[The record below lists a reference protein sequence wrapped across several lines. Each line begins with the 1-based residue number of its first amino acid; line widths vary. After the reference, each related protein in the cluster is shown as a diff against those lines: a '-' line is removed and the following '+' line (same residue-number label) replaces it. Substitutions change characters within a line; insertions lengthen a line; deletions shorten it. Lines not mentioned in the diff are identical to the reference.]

1 MNRRTVFVS
10 YSRKDSTQVAKAVE
24 LLEAGGADVF
34 RDLDDIQYGDRWE
47 DVIRTKL
54 AEAERVLVFWS
65 MHAQLSEWVEREWM
79 VAISMQKRVVP
90 ILLDQTPLP
99 PELGQ
104 FHALTNFIL
113 PNADS
118 SVKSQSAAFT
128 ERAKWRFYWLSGGL
142 AGLAI
147 LVSVISFTTLNQ
159 DKTQVPPEIVALEPS
174 GTELKTPEDLSSASA
189 TEPTAT
195 GGDYPSAV
203 VPITKP
209 QAPILA
215 PEPEFKDESRDYL
228 AGLSVF
234 LAFFAIIAYLV
245 WKRRQ
250 QRNKLQAGE
259 KLVQAIFQE

>member
-1 MNRRTVFVS
+1 MSRRTVFVS

-65 MHAQLSEWVEREWM
+65 MNAQISEWVEREWM

-118 SVKSQSAAFT
+118 VKAQPSALPDQT
-128 ERAKWRFYWLSGGL
+128 KGRSYWLWGGL
-142 AGLAI
+142 AGLVMLGAA
-147 LVSVISFTTLNQ
+147 ISFTTLNQ
-159 DKTQVPPEIVALEPS
+159 HKMQVPPEIVALEPS
-174 GTELKTPEDLSSASA
+174 GTELKTPEDLSIASA
-189 TEPTAT
+189 PKPAAT
-195 GGDYPSAV
+195 GSEYPSTVA
-203 VPITKP
+203 PMTKP

-215 PEPEFKDESRDYL
+215 PEPEFKNESRNYL
-228 AGLSVF
+228 AVLSAF

-250 QRNKLQAGE
+250 RYNQLQAGE